1 MNQVNTIFENISF
14 YTQIEMTK
22 GQHEN
27 VQLCHNETFCCE
39 AAYTIS
45 NDHNDTR
52 YVLLAYDG
60 LRPMSIP
67 GMFIPIQMCGVVMC
81 APKEDGDEEECK
93 IPYPGEYEG

>member
-22 GQHEN
+22 GKHEN

-45 NDHNDTR
+45 NEHSDTR
-52 YVLLAYDG
+52 SDSTCVYVASAKLN
-60 LRPMSIP
+60 MI
-67 GMFIPIQMCGVVMC
+67 I
-81 APKEDGDEEECK
+81 ETN
-93 IPYPGEYEG
+93 